1 MAQRQ
6 LEERMDC
13 TKKEASVIKEIL
25 MNLSESVKRLPV
37 EVRENNRA
45 TTQTVNGKNIDSS
58 MVTPSSSEKRKNAEV
73 KMIPRN

>member
-13 TKKEASVIKEIL
+13 TEKEASVIKEIL
-25 MNLSESVKRLPV
+25 MNLSESVKWLPV

-45 TTQTVNGKNIDSS
+45 PTQTVNGKNIDLS
-58 MVTPSSSEKRKNAEV
+58 MVTPSSS
-73 KMIPRN
+73 